1 MIIPGNPAIA
11 VCDGC
16 GIEGEAYEARNPKTG
31 TLTAGFL
38 PKDWKFDRVSD
49 GAGGGEDV
57 HRCGECAAGAVDPFG
72 ERREAF
78 EARLDHL
85 GPGLVTDISI
95 SLGIPVGIGR
105 RWAAEWQAK
114 QRERTAA

>member
-1 MIIPGNPAIA
+1 MIIAGNPAIA

-16 GIEGEAYEARNPKTG
+16 GVEGEAYEARNPRTG
-31 TLTAGFL
+31 TLTAAFL
-38 PKDWKFDRVSD
+38 PKGWKLDRVE
-49 GAGGGEDV
+49 GEDV
-57 HRCGECAAGAVDPFG
+57 HRCADCAAGAVDPFG

-95 SLGIPVGIGR
+95 SLGVPVGIGR

-114 QRERTAA
+114 QQQRRAA